1 MVIAAHPSADLSD
14 AFWIDLCDPTQEE
27 LARVAAATGLRIP
40 NQSQISEI
48 ESSSRLGF
56 ENGAYY
62 LSSPLVAARD
72 DGKLVL
78 IPVGFV
84 LSARV
89 LLTVR
94 FGPLR
99 SFDAAHDVMR
109 AQQVRTAEEAFLR
122 IFEILVDRS
131 ADKLEHAGG
140 GCDELSRAT
149 FHTGDRQ
156 RVSAELRATLTRV
169 GSVADTTSLLR
180 DALLGLGRIAAYVM
194 ESGMDGAPRVSAVR
208 LKAIRA
214 DVGSLMDYEAHLSG
228 KVQFLLDATLGFI
241 NIEQNEIVKTLTI
254 ASVVGI
260 PPVLVAGIYGM
271 NFRAMPELS
280 WPFGYPMAIG
290 IIIVSA
296 LLPLLWFKRRGWM

>member
-1 MVIAAHPSADLSD
+1 MIAAHPKADLSD
-14 AFWIDLCDPTQEE
+14 AVWIDLCDPTDEE

-40 NQSQISEI
+40 NQGQISEI
-48 ESSSRLGF
+48 ESSSRLAF
-56 ENGAYY
+56 ESGSYY
-62 LSSPLVAARD
+62 LSSPLVGARD
-72 DGKLVL
+72 DGTLVL
-78 IPVGFV
+78 TPVGFV

-99 SFDAAHDVMR
+99 SFDAAHDGMR
-109 AQQVRTAEEAFLR
+109 AQEARTAEEAFLR

-131 ADKLEHAGG
+131 ADKLEHAGAE
-140 GCDELSRAT
+140 CDELSRST
-149 FHTGDRQ
+149 FRNGGRKK
-156 RVSAELRATLTRV
+156 VSGELRATLTRV
-169 GSVADTTSLLR
+169 GNVADRTSLLR

-194 ESGMDGAPRVSAVR
+194 ESGMEGAPRVSAVR

-214 DVGSLMDYEAHLSG
+214 DVASLTDYEAHLSG
-228 KVQFLLDATLGFI
+228 KLQFLLDATLGFI

-254 ASVVGI
+254 ASVVGV

-271 NFRAMPELS
+271 NFHAMPELNWS
-280 WPFGYPMAIG
+280 FGYPMAIAL
-290 IIIVSA
+290 IVASA